1 MLLDEPMAGLDAPS
15 RTIIAETIDQL
26 TATGAAVI
34 AVTHDITEF
43 TRIDDVLVLQ
53 DGRVVRPS

>member
-1 MLLDEPMAGLDAPS
+1 MAGLDAPS